1 MTLACVGFVGSSRSI
16 CAFHDNHDTYII
28 HSTHTYVFIV
38 FSPVYLLSIFADQIN
53 GKYTHKRQSVFST
66 WFKSQL
72 CQRIARSMH
81 WKELLLFVFFY
92 TKSQIHTHI
101 GTLYCVLLNN
111 VQFSMMNFRFHLRL
125 FDVHTELSTWMKW
138 INSFF
143 SKRFVFG
150 LWLNNI

>member
-16 CAFHDNHDTYII
+16 CAFHDNHDTYIT

-38 FSPVYLLSIFADQIN
+38 FSPVYLLSILADEKMENIHTN
-53 GKYTHKRQSVFST
+53 GK
-66 WFKSQL
+66 
-72 CQRIARSMH
+72 
-81 WKELLLFVFFY
+81 VFFLHDLNHNY
-92 TKSQIHTHI
+92 VNVLHDQCTERSCCSLCSSIPSHEYTHI

-143 SKRFVFG
+143 LETVRF
-150 LWLNNI
+150 WIMTK